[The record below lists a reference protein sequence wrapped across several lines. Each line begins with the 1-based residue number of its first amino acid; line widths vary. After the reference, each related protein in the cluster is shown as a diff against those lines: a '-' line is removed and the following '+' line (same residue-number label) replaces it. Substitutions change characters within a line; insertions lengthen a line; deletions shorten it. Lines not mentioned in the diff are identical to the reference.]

1 MRATARHAARA
12 CDYTG
17 RAESARHHP
26 PLRMSTVP
34 PLTTRPP
41 LALRIAGGAATVAA
55 GALLAVVIAFWGWR
69 WFGPTSPAPP
79 SPHEPASWAPAIAAS
94 AIFGSAG
101 APAQGAAASAP
112 VTLSGDTRLLGV
124 FAERDGGGY
133 ALFRLAGAGA
143 VLVRAGA
150 QLADGVTLVA
160 VRPDGV
166 RIDDHGQPRELALR
180 PVVSPVAAA
189 KGAPL
194 PAGAR
199 SACVLPAGYRG
210 PVYRLNA
217 ELLTGLSAQP
227 ANWQSLVTPGE
238 GALVV
243 RDGSGLAAALG
254 LAAGDRITQANGI
267 ALARIDDVVTA
278 IVRPLLASQPV
289 RVSGSR
295 GGKPLEWMLV
305 NAGACPV

>member
-1 MRATARHAARA
+1 MARP
-12 CDYTG
+12 
-17 RAESARHHP
+17 S
-26 PLRMSTVP
+26 
-34 PLTTRPP
+34 
-41 LALRIAGGAATVAA
+41 LALRIAGGAATLAA

-69 WFGPTSPAPP
+69 WFGPTLPAPP
-79 SPHEPASWAPAIAAS
+79 RPREPASWAPAIAAS
-94 AIFGSAG
+94 ALFGSRG
-101 APAQGAAASAP
+101 APAQGAAAPAA

-133 ALFRLAGAGA
+133 ALFRLAGTGA
-143 VLVRAGA
+143 LLVRAGA
-150 QLADGVTLVA
+150 QVADGVTLVA

-180 PVVSPVAAA
+180 PVASPVAVA
-189 KGAPL
+189 KSARPPAPS
-194 PAGAR
+194 AR
-199 SACVLPAGYRG
+199 TACVLPAGYRG

-267 ALARIDDVVTA
+267 ALARIDDVVSA
-278 IVRPLLASQPV
+278 IVRPLLASQAV
-289 RVSGSR
+289 RVIGTR

>member
-1 MRATARHAARA
+1 
-12 CDYTG
+12 
-17 RAESARHHP
+17 
-26 PLRMSTVP
+26 MSTLPTVSA
-34 PLTTRPP
+34 RPP
-41 LALRIAGGAATVAA
+41 LAYRIVGGVAALAA

-69 WFGPTSPAPP
+69 WLGPTPPAAPTP
-79 SPHEPASWAPAIAAS
+79 REPASWAPAITES
-94 AIFGSAG
+94 MVFGSTSAG
-101 APAQGAAASAP
+101 QSAAVPAP

-133 ALFRLAGAGA
+133 ALFRLAGTGA

-150 QLADGVTLVA
+150 QVSDGVTLVA

-180 PVVSPVAAA
+180 AAATPPPPAKSAPVATN
-189 KGAPL
+189 
-194 PAGAR
+194 AR

-227 ANWQSLVTPGE
+227 ANWQSLVEPGE

-254 LAAGDRITQANGI
+254 LAAGDRITQGNGI
-267 ALARIDDVVTA
+267 AVSRIDDVVNA

-289 RVSGSR
+289 RVTGTR